1 MQQGKQNKGI
11 FMEMKITNACQFI
24 LDHENKRLGAI
35 QARKTDPRYY
45 KPEQCVTSTVEH
57 NVS

>member
-1 MQQGKQNKGI
+1 MK
-11 FMEMKITNACQFI
+11 MKIMQACQFTSE
-24 LDHENKRLGAI
+24 HENKRLGAI

>member
-1 MQQGKQNKGI
+1 
-11 FMEMKITNACQFI
+11 MEMKITNTCQFI
-24 LDHENKRLGAI
+24 LDHENKRIDAI